1 MDNTTYMIWD
11 DSAKAIVARGM
22 PRDNALDL
30 LGMLMT
36 WNKGIQ
42 AWRVQVDYCEEEAN
56 RLRDEVDNNDTSLTN
71 TVTWDEEQQAWRQ
84 SSPTLLEKQVADIKK
99 GIAGLAGLRYAGLAP
114 NKSKVVGEEKATAE

>member
-11 DSAKAIVARGM
+11 DSAKAIIARNM

-36 WNKGIQ
+36 WNKGVQ

-56 RLRDEVDNNDTSLTN
+56 RLRDEDDDDTSS
-71 TVTWDEEQQAWRQ
+71 TVTWDEEQ
-84 SSPTLLEKQVADIKK
+84 
-99 GIAGLAGLRYAGLAP
+99 
-114 NKSKVVGEEKATAE
+114 